1 MWKSCFLNKTKIT
14 LFEIFLKKII
24 EIDTDTDTLI
34 MLSVDLLNFLNLIIL
49 IFKIIQKIKRDLDQT
64 PNKKVIKLTC

>member
-14 LFEIFLKKII
+14 LFENFFKKII

-34 MLSVDLLNFLNLIIL
+34 MLSVDFPDFLNLIML
-49 IFKIIQKIKRDLDQT
+49 IFKIIQKIKRDLEQT
-64 PNKKVIKLTC
+64 PNKKIIKLTC

>member
-34 MLSVDLLNFLNLIIL
+34 MLSVDFPDFLNLIML
-49 IFKIIQKIKRDLDQT
+49 IFKIIQKIKRDLEQT
-64 PNKKVIKLTC
+64 PNKKIIKLTC

>member
-34 MLSVDLLNFLNLIIL
+34 MLSVDLPDFLKLIML
-49 IFKIIQKIKRDLDQT
+49 IFKIIQKIKRNLEQT
-64 PNKKVIKLTC
+64 PNKKIIKLTC

>member
-24 EIDTDTDTLI
+24 EINTDTDTLI
-34 MLSVDLLNFLNLIIL
+34 MLSVDLMNFLNLIML

>member
-34 MLSVDLLNFLNLIIL
+34 MLSVDLLNFLNLIML
-49 IFKIIQKIKRDLDQT
+49 IFKIIQKIKRNLEQT
-64 PNKKVIKLTC
+64 PNKKIIKLTC

>member
-34 MLSVDLLNFLNLIIL
+34 MLSVDLLNFLNLIML